1 MTPALRRLRWS
12 GRTEVQGYPWL
23 PGKFKANL
31 EHRRPLFKNQNNQ
44 KKVGNGRGKE
54 KKKGRDFLLKF

>member
-1 MTPALRRLRWS
+1 MTPALRRPSWS

-31 EHRRPLFKNQNNQ
+31 EHSRPQFKNQNNQ

-54 KKKGRDFLLKF
+54 KKKAEIFY